1 MCLCERITRGDHV
14 AFRFSPAAGGKKTG
28 KKRGIERAA
37 PPPLLPPPAR
47 TRQRVCARQAGRRRG
62 NPISRMRAG
71 LTRLSR
77 GDPAWR
83 FIDTLPASLGCPL
96 IGRFIV
102 PLLIPP
108 VWFYTR
114 YLIFPPSRSF
124 HAFSQFRVTRCLSSN
139 IGPIFPIFLFSS
151 FRSLERKYDK

>member
-1 MCLCERITRGDHV
+1 METTW
-14 AFRFSPAAGGKKTG
+14 RFVSAPRLGE
-28 KKRGIERAA
+28 KKRGKNVESNA
-37 PPPLLPPPAR
+37 PLHPRSSRRPLAR
-47 TRQRVCARQAGRRRG
+47 GSVFARGKPGGRRGRG